1 MQEALK
7 PRGAAHITFAIPFYT
22 GRQYLQKAIDSV
34 RKQTCSNWQL
44 LICDDQGPE
53 PEIEKLV
60 RSYKDSRIGYHR
72 NQHNLGMAGNWN
84 RCLDLAETDLVTLLH
99 ADDEL
104 LENYAE
110 MMLAAAA
117 KYPRAVAFFCAA
129 RIIDEHSRRRS
140 SFPDWVKGF
149 LMPAGRGPLVLEGR
163 GALESLLLGDYIM
176 CPTVCYRRNIL
187 GSRRFATRWRMVQ
200 DYELFTR
207 LLLEG
212 ETLVGLR
219 EEAYAY
225 RRHAGN
231 ATTAYTESLLR
242 FQEESALYDEL
253 ERAAAEHGWTRAA
266 RRARGKSILK
276 LNLLYCSFRDL
287 GAFRARQAW
296 QKLRLLGR
304 LITGGGGS
312 PNRR

>member
-22 GRQYLQKAIDSV
+22 GRHYLHKAIDSV
-34 RKQTCSNWQL
+34 RKQTCPHWRL
-44 LICDDQGPE
+44 LICDDQSPE
-53 PEIEKLV
+53 PGIVEVIESFHEP
-60 RSYKDSRIGYHR
+60 RISYQR
-72 NQHNLGMAGNWN
+72 NEHNLGMAGNWN

-104 LENYAE
+104 LENYTE
-110 MMLAAAA
+110 MMLIAAA
-117 KYPRAVAFFCAA
+117 KYPRAVAFFCPA
-129 RIIDEHSRRRS
+129 RIIDEQGRRRF
-140 SFPDWVKGF
+140 SFPDWVKRF
-149 LMPAGRGPLVLEGR
+149 LMPAGRRPVVLEGR

-176 CPTVCYRRNIL
+176 CPTVCYRKNIL

-212 ETLVGLR
+212 ETLVGLPDA
-219 EEAYAY
+219 AYAY
-225 RRHAGN
+225 RRHAGS

-253 ERAAAEHGWTRAA
+253 GRAAADRGWTRAA

-276 LNLLYCSFRDL
+276 LNLLYCSVRDL
-287 GAFRARQAW
+287 AAFRARQTW

-304 LITGGGGS
+304 LIG
-312 PNRR
+312 